1 MLAKLT
7 ELNPKGPYLNLEKEK
22 GQETFCV
29 VFTYSAKPA
38 REIEK
43 VSCRSHATMAKLL
56 FD

>member
-22 GQETFCV
+22 GQETCCV